1 MFDSLQSRLGAT
13 FDRLRGRGAL
23 SEADVEEALKD
34 IRTALVEADVAL
46 PVVKDF
52 IDRVRP
58 RAIGADVIRSV
69 TPGQLVVKIVHDA
82 LVETLG
88 TENATLN
95 LGSPP
100 APILMVGLQ
109 GSGKTT
115 TSAKLASML
124 TTREKKKVLMASLDV
139 SRPAAM
145 EQLRVLGEQAG
156 VATLPI
162 VLGQDPVAIAKR
174 AMASAKVG
182 GYDVLI
188 LDTAGRQHID
198 EQLMAE
204 VAQVKAQTNPHET
217 LLVADS
223 LTGQD
228 AVNIAKS
235 FNERVSI
242 SGIILTRADGDA
254 RGGAALS
261 MRAVT
266 GAPIKFLGVGEK
278 LDALE
283 AFHPDRVARRILDMG
298 DVVSL
303 VEKAAETFDKEEAE
317 KLAAKMKKGSFDM
330 NDLAQQLQQMK
341 KLGGMQG
348 VLSMLPGVG
357 KVKSQ
362 LDAAGLD
369 DKILTRQEAIISSM
383 TKHERRDPDVING
396 SRRKRIASG
405 AGVEVSEVNKLLKMH
420 RQMSD
425 MMKKVGKGGRAMQGL
440 SAMFGG
446 GGNAANAARNDAQE
460 TLIGFERRKND
471 MALKIRLAR
480 AGTKKRPHYNIVIAD
495 SRSPRDGRF
504 IEKIGFYSPLLPRE
518 HADRLKLD
526 VEKAKGWIAKGA
538 TASDRVH
545 RFLSDAGVVK
555 ARVHNNPKK
564 ALPKKKAQERAAAA
578 AKAAEAPAA

>member
-1 MFDSLQSRLGAT
+1 MFDSLQQRLGAT

-23 SEADVEEALKD
+23 SEADVEEGLKD
-34 IRTALVEADVAL
+34 IRTALIEADVAL

-58 RAIGADVIRSV
+58 RAIGEEVIRSV
-69 TPGQLVVKIVHDA
+69 TPGQQVVKIVHDA

-88 TENATLN
+88 SENAALDT
-95 LGSPP
+95 GAPP

-115 TSAKLASML
+115 TSAKLGLML
-124 TTREKKKVLMASLDV
+124 QTREKKKVLMASLDV

-156 VATLPI
+156 VATLP
-162 VLGQDPVAIAKR
+162 VVAGQDPVAIAKR

-198 EQLMAE
+198 EQLMSE
-204 VAQVKAQTNPHET
+204 VAQIKAQVNPHET

-235 FNERVSI
+235 FNARVPL

-283 AFHPDRVARRILDMG
+283 PFHPARVASRILDMG

-303 VEKAAETFDKEEAE
+303 VEKAAETIDKEKAE

-330 NDLAQQLQQMK
+330 NDLAEQLKQMK

-357 KVKSQ
+357 KIKGQ

-369 DKILTRQEAIISSM
+369 DRILTRQEAIISSM
-383 TKHERRDPDVING
+383 TRQERRDPDVING
-396 SRRKRIASG
+396 SRRKRIAAG

-425 MMKKVGKGGRAMQGL
+425 VMKKMGKGGRAMQGL
-440 SAMFGG
+440 ASMFGG
-446 GGNAANAARNDAQE
+446 GGGMPPG
-460 TLIGFERRKND
+460 IPGGRR
-471 MALKIRLAR
+471 
-480 AGTKKRPHYNIVIAD
+480 
-495 SRSPRDGRF
+495 
-504 IEKIGFYSPLLPRE
+504 
-518 HADRLKLD
+518 
-526 VEKAKGWIAKGA
+526 
-538 TASDRVH
+538 
-545 RFLSDAGVVK
+545 
-555 ARVHNNPKK
+555 
-564 ALPKKKAQERAAAA
+564 
-578 AKAAEAPAA
+578 